1 MLQLLVDTCV
11 WLDAA
16 KDYRHQ
22 PTLHA
27 VEQMIEV
34 GEVSLVVPRQTVDG
48 PCHGNGSAFQFSG

>member
-1 MLQLLVDTCV
+1 VTGRRGVSQPEGQMLQLLVDTCV

-34 GEVSLVVPRQTVDG
+34 GEVSLVVPRQTR
-48 PCHGNGSAFQFSG
+48 